1 MQMLNVEKS
10 FLQENVWDIIIQI
23 LGYSAKE
30 SY

>member
-10 FLQENVWDIIIQI
+10 FLQENVWDIIIQF